1 MGRIT
6 LSLLLLATLVSA
18 QVWTLRI
25 GGMHCIACT
34 LAVKKALLG
43 VPGVK
48 EAKVN
53 FKNESATVITDE
65 TVTLR
70 RMQDAI
76 AQTGYTAMPI
86 MQK

>member
-1 MGRIT
+1 MGRIGVI
-6 LSLLLLATLVSA
+6 LLLCGTLLCGREWS
-18 QVWTLRI
+18 LRI

-48 EAKVN
+48 AAKVN
-53 FKNESATVITDE
+53 FKNETAAVTADE

-70 RMQDAI
+70 MMQDAV
-76 AQTGYTAMPI
+76 AQTGYTAKPAI
-86 MQK
+86 

>member
-1 MGRIT
+1 MI
-6 LSLLLLATLVSA
+6 LLLCGTLLCA
-18 QVWTLRI
+18 QEWNLRI

-34 LAVKKALLG
+34 LAVKKALLN

-53 FKNESATVITDE
+53 FKNESAVVTADE

-70 RMQDAI
+70 VMQDAV
-76 AQTGYTAMPI
+76 AQTGYTAKPAI
-86 MQK
+86 